1 MLGSAMHP
9 VVALVRSAESFRARA
24 AMGDVSGAGE
34 IAGALGASPAPLAR
48 AWQCA
53 VRAQAA
59 LLVPGTLAAPT
70 EADLEPFVAAEPD
83 ARRAAAHAARD
94 LARAAF
100 LQLEPRALERRTA
113 LLARLAAGATCG
125 SDDLAVD
132 VDLARAASA
141 LLHGAS
147 APVDLDALAGRAAAA
162 RLAGSLVEA
171 HATRALHALE
181 SGDHVTG
188 LALARRASLM
198 ARTEGILEPELFANL
213 VLVRARRYNRQAHLA
228 LRIAEALEKIAP
240 PAWRAWLAWER
251 MFAGGAPDAADVA
264 GGPARDV
271 AELLAAARAGDRPR
285 FDGAADALARA
296 VAAAPLRRDTAD
308 LVAALVPD
316 EPPTSDE
323 LASWRDGTTALPP
336 RPLHG
341 VAVPLLGE
349 VGPDGGADAEPEP
362 EPAAAYVLLRPGA
375 PGARFL
381 RAGLGLATAAD
392 VARVRQSRRPHG
404 RVESLLA
411 ILALAGP
418 GGIEEP
424 VCFSRAY
431 GFTYT
436 AALHRGVF
444 DVLIYRARAA
454 VEGVATLARG
464 NGRLALAT
472 EQPLLIPDPSTS
484 RSTTDRVLRLLAE
497 HGRASAKE
505 AAARLGISLRAVQGA
520 LNELAGSEACVVER
534 DGRHV
539 TYVVEDSVF
548 SEPTRRFG
556 PPSPGGGATGVAGA
570 LAASERRTGR
580 PESARA

>member
-1 MLGSAMHP
+1 MLASAMP
-9 VVALVRSAESFRARA
+9 TVIALVRNAESFRARA
-24 AMGDVSGAGE
+24 AMGDASGAVE
-34 IAGALGASPAPLAR
+34 IAGALGASAAPLAR

-59 LLVPGTLAAPT
+59 LIVPCALASPT
-70 EADLEPFVAAEPD
+70 EAELEPFATAEPD

-100 LQLEPRALERRTA
+100 LQLDPRALERRSA
-113 LLARLAAGATCG
+113 LLGRLAAGATSG
-125 SDDLAVD
+125 SGDLAVD
-132 VDLARAASA
+132 VDLSRALAA
-141 LLHGAS
+141 LLRGES
-147 APVDLDALAGRAAAA
+147 APIDLDALAGRAAAG
-162 RLAGSLVEA
+162 RLAGSLVEV

-181 SGDHVTG
+181 SGDHATG

-198 ARTEGILEPELFANL
+198 ARTEGILDPELFANM

-228 LRIAEALEKIAP
+228 LRIAEALDKIAP
-240 PAWRAWLAWER
+240 PSWRAWLAWER
-251 MFAGGAPDAADVA
+251 LFAGGAPDVLDGANA
-264 GGPARDV
+264 PARTVV
-271 AELLAAARAGDRPR
+271 ALLAAARAGDRAR
-285 FDGAADALARA
+285 FDGAADALRRA
-296 VAAAPLRRDTAD
+296 AVAAPLRRDTAD
-308 LVAALVPD
+308 LIAALLP
-316 EPPTSDE
+316 ELPATSDE
-323 LASWRDGTTALPP
+323 LASWREGRTALPP
-336 RPLHG
+336 PELHG
-341 VAVPLLGE
+341 LAVPSLVAEAGA
-349 VGPDGGADAEPEP
+349 DGGAAAEP
-362 EPAAAYVLLRPGA
+362 EPAAAYVVLRPGA
-375 PGARFL
+375 PGVRFL
-381 RAGLGLATAAD
+381 RAGLGLATATD

-418 GGIEEP
+418 DGIEEP
-424 VCFSRAY
+424 VCFNRAY

-454 VEGVATLARG
+454 VDGIATLVRG
-464 NGRLALAT
+464 NGRLALTT
-472 EQPLLIPDPSTS
+472 ERPLLIPDPSTS

-556 PPSPGGGATGVAGA
+556 PPRPERDATGVVGSIT
-570 LAASERRTGR
+570 ASEPRTGR
-580 PESARA
+580 AEGARA